1 VSGLAERLERREA
14 PIAVA
19 GLGRV
24 GLPLAIALAGAGHRV
39 TGIDVDPE
47 RLRSVE
53 LAKMP
58 FDEPGTEDLL
68 RVVVES
74 GRLSVTDDAAD
85 ALGRSDVIIF
95 CIPTPLGADLRPD
108 YVHFRAALAR
118 VGPHLRAGQL
128 LLFRSTV
135 SPGTLE
141 KVAIPALREIVP
153 DVIDHLLLAACP
165 ERIAEGK
172 AMVEIATL
180 PEIVGGLTPEAAR
193 AAGAL
198 FRTLGPDKV
207 MHVTDP
213 TSAELGKLFTNVFR
227 YVNFALANEYALLG
241 EHYGVDAHAI
251 IRMVNEG
258 YPRAS
263 IPRPGPA
270 GGPCL
275 SKDGYFLVEELTL
288 PDFVLTAWKLNDS
301 APAHVV
307 RRLRD
312 RLRGHAVEL
321 RGATVAV
328 LGRGFKRDND
338 DLRLSPAVRVAEIL
352 EREGALVR
360 ATDPY
365 LPGPTVEEALAGAQG
380 FVLATNHSAYDALDP
395 AAVAAAMAEPRTGVD
410 CWGVLDREAF
420 RAAGIDVQ
428 AFGVGDD
435 R

>member
-1 VSGLAERLERREA
+1 MSTLAERLERREA
-14 PIAVA
+14 PIAIA

-24 GLPLAIALAGAGHRV
+24 GLPLAVALVEAGHRV
-39 TGIDVDPE
+39 TGIDVDAE
-47 RLRSVE
+47 RLRAVE

-58 FDEPGTEDLL
+58 FDEPGTQELL
-68 RVVVES
+68 GSAVES
-74 GRLSVTDDAAD
+74 GRLTVTDDPAD
-85 ALGRSDVIIF
+85 ALGHSEVIIF
-95 CIPTPLGADLRPD
+95 CVPTPLGADLRPD
-108 YVHFRAALAR
+108 YAHFRAALAR

-141 KVAIPALREIVP
+141 KVAIPALRESAGG
-153 DVIDHLLLAACP
+153 VIDELLLAACP

-172 AMVEIATL
+172 ALVEIATL
-180 PEIVGGLTPEAAR
+180 PEIIGGFTAEASEAAS
-193 AAGAL
+193 AL

-213 TSAELGKLFTNVFR
+213 TSAELGKLFTNVYR

-251 IRMVNEG
+251 ITMINDG

-301 APAHVV
+301 APAHAV
-307 RRLRD
+307 RRLRERMKD
-312 RLRGHAVEL
+312 HGTSLK
-321 RGATVAV
+321 GAPVAV

-352 EREGALVR
+352 EREGAEVR
-360 ATDPY
+360 ATDPF
-365 LPGPTVEEALAGAQG
+365 LPGPSVEEALLGAHG
-380 FVLATNHSAYDALDP
+380 FVLATNHSAYDNLDP
-395 AAVAAAMAEPRTGVD
+395 ALVASLMAEPRTGVD
-410 CWGVLDREAF
+410 CWGVLDRPAF